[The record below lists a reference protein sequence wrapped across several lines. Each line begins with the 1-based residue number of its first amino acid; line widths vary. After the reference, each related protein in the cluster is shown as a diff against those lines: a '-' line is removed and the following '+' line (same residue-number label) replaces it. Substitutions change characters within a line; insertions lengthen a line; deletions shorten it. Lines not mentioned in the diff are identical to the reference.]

1 MDPAACLGDP
11 LNSDFCYLTLEGP
24 DRASMDGACRDVV
37 ELVPAFLAVVAVEHG
52 FRAGHSCLSLLGSR
66 SRAAIRSRRGAGA
79 RRQGRVSA
87 CVNPSRSST
96 VTVSAEWPLRRS
108 GDGTFSREWMHT
120 SVFALVPNVSS
131 SSFMDPRVPAAVHQ
145 R

>member
-24 DRASMDGACRDVV
+24 DRAAMDGACRDVV
-37 ELVPAFLAVVAVEHG
+37 ELVPAFLAAVAVEHG
-52 FRAGHSCLSLLGSR
+52 LRADHSCLRLLGSR
-66 SRAAIRSRRGAGA
+66 SRAAIRWPRGAGA

-87 CVNPSRSST
+87 SVNPSRSST

-108 GDGTFSREWMHT
+108 GDGTFSRKWMQT
-120 SVFALVPNVSS
+120 PAFALVPNVSPA
-131 SSFMDPRVPAAVHQ
+131 SFIDPRAPPAVHQ